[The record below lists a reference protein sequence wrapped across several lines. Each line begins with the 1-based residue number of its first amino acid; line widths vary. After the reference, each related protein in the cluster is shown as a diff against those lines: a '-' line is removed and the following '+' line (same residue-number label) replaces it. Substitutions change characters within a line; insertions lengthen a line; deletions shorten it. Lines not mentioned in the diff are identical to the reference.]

1 MKRLNVYW
9 TLGLISM
16 LFVASGSAQE
26 FKKLAQSGME
36 FLNVKADARAMAM
49 AGAATALEMGSGS
62 LFFNPAG
69 MANMNS
75 TLDLVISRNQWIAD
89 IEHRSLSLAVQP
101 FGKDYGTV
109 GFTIQDV
116 DYGEL
121 QWTMVDNTTDK
132 GYTDLGFFSPSALG
146 IGVGY
151 AKALTDRFSV
161 GGQIHWVRQRLG
173 ENILPK
179 GEAGRDTVKNE
190 VSPLSFDFGTLFKTG
205 IKSLAFGM
213 SVRNFSKEIRFYRE
227 GFQLP
232 LTFTMGISMD
242 VMDFIPNKGFDQ
254 SLIVSFDAV
263 HHRSHPEQIMIGVDY
278 TLLKKFSLRGGYIS
292 ADDEDS
298 FSFGV
303 GLRVANIGV
312 DYAYTPFGIFDSVQR
327 FTARISM

>member
-9 TLGLISM
+9 ALGLVFM
-16 LFVASGSAQE
+16 FCVASGSAQE

-62 LFFNPAG
+62 LFFNPAC

-109 GFTIQDV
+109 GLTIQDV

-121 QWTMVDNTTDK
+121 QWTMVDNTSDK
-132 GYTDLGFFSPSALG
+132 GYTDLGVFSPSALA

-161 GGQIHWVRQRLG
+161 GGQIHYVRQRLG
-173 ENILPK
+173 ENILSK

-242 VMDFIPNKGFDQ
+242 VMDLIPNKSFDQ
-254 SLIVSFDAV
+254 SLIVSIDAA

-278 TLLKKFSLRGGYIS
+278 TLLKMFSLRGGYIS

-298 FSFGV
+298 FSFGI
-303 GLRVANIGV
+303 GLQLANIGV

>member
-9 TLGLISM
+9 VLGLILM
-16 LFVASGSAQE
+16 FCVASGSAQE

-75 TLDLVISRNQWIAD
+75 TLDLVISRNQWIVD
-89 IEHRSLSLAVQP
+89 IEHHSLSLAMQP
-101 FGKDYGTV
+101 LGKDYGTL
-109 GFTIQDV
+109 GFTLQHV

-121 QWTMVDNTTDK
+121 QWTMVDKATDK
-132 GYTDLGFFSPSALG
+132 GYTDLGIFSPFALA

-161 GGQIHWVRQRLG
+161 GGQIHWVRQKLG
-173 ENILPK
+173 ENILPV

-190 VSPLSFDFGTLFKTG
+190 VTPLSFDFGTLFKTG
-205 IKSLAFGM
+205 IKSLTFGM

-254 SLIVSFDAV
+254 SLVVSFDAV
-263 HHRSHPEQIMIGVDY
+263 HHRSHPEQVMIGIDY
-278 TLLKKFSLRGGYIS
+278 TLLKKLSLRGGYIS
-292 ADDEDS
+292 ANDEDS
-298 FSFGV
+298 FSFGI
-303 GLRVANIGV
+303 GLQFANIGV

>member
-1 MKRLNVYW
+1 MKRLNVYY
-9 TLGLISM
+9 TLGLI
-16 LFVASGSAQE
+16 LGFCIASGSAQE

-75 TLDLVISRNQWIAD
+75 TLDLVVSRNQWIAD
-89 IEHRSLSLAVQP
+89 IDHHSLSLAVQP
-101 FGKDYGTV
+101 LGKDYGTV
-109 GFTIQDV
+109 GLTIQHV

-121 QWTMVDNTTDK
+121 QWTMVDMATEK
-132 GYTDLGFFSPSALG
+132 GYTDLGLFSPSALAV
-146 IGVGY
+146 GVGY

-161 GGQIHWVRQRLG
+161 GGQVHWVRQELG
-173 ENILPK
+173 KNILPK

-254 SLIVSFDAV
+254 SLVVTFDAV
-263 HHRSHPEQIMIGVDY
+263 HHRSHPEQIMIGIDY
-278 TLLKKFSLRGGYIS
+278 TVLKKLSLRGGYIS

-298 FSFGV
+298 FSFGL
-303 GLRVANIGV
+303 GLQFANIGL